1 MYYTEGE
8 KYPRRFEMKRTGSYG
23 TREQSDM
30 ERWPGP
36 TVRISSAKLTSA
48 LLPRPPGVAS
58 GGAVG
63 SAARPEVRRH
73 STGPASGPAA
83 LHVHPLGLPWRLL
96 LLLRRWLLL
105 LLWWGLPH
113 GWGLLTHGILV
124 RLLVQLL
131 VQLLLRLRLLL
142 RWRLLWWLLLL
153 LHHHLLPLEPR
164 KLVLVR
170 VRVRDAV
177 RVRVRVSVRVS
188 VRVRVR
194 GWDW

>member
-1 MYYTEGE
+1 MCLEHESRATWNDGRAQRSGFLAQSERG
-8 KYPRRFEMKRTGSYG
+8 RSY
-23 TREQSDM
+23 RD
-30 ERWPGP
+30 
-36 TVRISSAKLTSA
+36 A
-48 LLPRPPGVAS
+48 LPQRPPGVAS

-63 SAARPEVRRH
+63 STARPEVRH

-83 LHVHPLGLPWRLL
+83 LHVHPLGLPRRLL
-96 LLLRRWLLL
+96 LLRRRWLLL

-153 LHHHLLPLEPR
+153 LLHHLLPLEPR

-177 RVRVRVSVRVS
+177 RVRVRVSVRV
-188 VRVRVR
+188 RVR

>member
-1 MYYTEGE
+1 
-8 KYPRRFEMKRTGSYG
+8 MKTGSL
-23 TREQSDM
+23 EHESDM

-105 LLWWGLPH
+105 LLRWGLPHGWLPH

-177 RVRVRVSVRVS
+177 RVRVRVSVRV
-188 VRVRVR
+188 RVR